1 MPQLTAARV
10 KAVAEPGRYGDGAGL
25 YLNVAP
31 GGSKSWVQRI
41 VVQGRRRD
49 IGLGGYPTV
58 SLAEAR
64 VLAVANRTGVAAGRD
79 PVAEKRRPP
88 KPSFQDAAR
97 RVHEANL
104 PRWRNEKHAA
114 AWIAT
119 LDRYAFPTLGNMAVD
134 QIGRA
139 DVLGVLTPI
148 WGSKPET
155 ARRVRQRIRTVMRWA
170 MAHGFVEYN
179 VAGEAIDGALPAM
192 PKLKAHMRA
201 LPYWEVPEALNVV
214 EASHSSIAAKLCL
227 RFTVLTGARSGE
239 TRAAVWSE
247 IDLERALWTL
257 PAGRM
262 KGGLEHRV
270 PLSGPALDVLS
281 EVRNLH
287 DGSGLVFPSPNKAGH
302 ALSDMT
308 LTKILRTTGLA
319 DRATVHGFRSAFRD
333 WASECTAASHAV
345 MELSLAHRVG
355 SAVEQ
360 AYARSDLLEQRRVLM
375 AAWGEFIVGCSGEGA
390 KELVRGTPVI
400 TE

>member
-1 MPQLTAARV
+1 
-10 KAVAEPGRYGDGAGL
+10 
-25 YLNVAP
+25 
-31 GGSKSWVQRI
+31 
-41 VVQGRRRD
+41 
-49 IGLGGYPTV
+49 
-58 SLAEAR
+58 
-64 VLAVANRTGVAAGRD
+64 
-79 PVAEKRRPP
+79 
-88 KPSFQDAAR
+88 
-97 RVHEANL
+97 
-104 PRWRNEKHAA
+104 
-114 AWIAT
+114 
-119 LDRYAFPTLGNMAVD
+119 
-134 QIGRA
+134 
-139 DVLGVLTPI
+139 
-148 WGSKPET
+148 
-155 ARRVRQRIRTVMRWA
+155 
-170 MAHGFVEYN
+170 
-179 VAGEAIDGALPAM
+179 
-192 PKLKAHMRA
+192 
-201 LPYWEVPEALNVV
+201 
-214 EASHSSIAAKLCL
+214 
-227 RFTVLTGARSGE
+227 
-239 TRAAVWSE
+239 
-247 IDLERALWTL
+247 
-257 PAGRM
+257 M